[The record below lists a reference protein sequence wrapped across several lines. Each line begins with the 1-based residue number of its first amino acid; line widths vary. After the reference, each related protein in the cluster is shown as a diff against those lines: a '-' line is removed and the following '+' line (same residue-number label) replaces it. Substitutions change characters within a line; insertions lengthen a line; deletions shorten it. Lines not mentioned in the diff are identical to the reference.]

1 MRQVNDFLR
10 VIVCFLCCVA
20 ICNAAT
26 AQTRTDS
33 KLEKKITEL
42 VKGFHGDVGVY
53 VKNLRTGKTAIFQA
67 DTIFPTASMV
77 KIPIMVGMMD
87 KIEKGELGYHQ
98 ELIYKDSLLYAG
110 SDMLGSYKSGEK
122 IEVGKAMLLMLSTS
136 DNTASLWL
144 QSLAGGGARINELL
158 DSAGLKDT
166 RVNSRTAGREEN
178 RKTYGWGQTTPREM
192 ATLVEKIYKGD
203 IINPKASEKMLRLL
217 SRNYADEN
225 AISQIP
231 PYVFIAC
238 KHGCVNQ
245 SRSET
250 LLVMAPHGAYV
261 FSIITKN
268 QQDQSWEPSNE
279 GWVLARNLSSLL
291 WHYFEPKS
299 KWIAK

>member
-10 VIVCFLCCVA
+10 VIVCFLFSA
-20 ICNAAT
+20 TLYKDAA

-33 KLEKKITEL
+33 KLEKKITDL

-53 VKNLRTGKTAIFQA
+53 VKNLRTGKVSIFQA

-144 QSLAGGGARINELL
+144 QSLAGGGARIGGGVDMSNRERLIPL
-158 DSAGLKDT
+158 GLRAEMFPAGTHMCYLYND
-166 RVNSRTAGREEN
+166 
-178 RKTYGWGQTTPREM
+178 
-192 ATLVEKIYKGD
+192 D
-203 IINPKASEKMLRLL
+203 
-217 SRNYADEN
+217 DERHRM
-225 AISQIP
+225 ISG
-231 PYVFIAC
+231 FIAGGLREHE
-238 KHGCVNQ
+238 KVGYFVDLM
-245 SRSET
+245 SPEEMRGRLRELGVDMPPET
-250 LLVMAPHGAYV
+250 GPQELAIARALDTYCPDGRFVPERMLQNLRAMHTSSIDEGYAGARA
-261 FSIITKN
+261 TG
-268 QQDQSWEPSNE
+268 EMT
-279 GWVLARNLSSLL
+279 
-291 WHYFEPKS
+291 
-299 KWIAK
+299 